1 MKIENSQAQIAKAN
15 DAMFRVIQQAQQ
27 TNREMSE
34 KIIKL
39 AIQQKTA
46 HQKNQV
52 LNSMIDIYL

>member
-27 TNREMSE
+27 TNREISE

>member
-1 MKIENSQAQIAKAN
+1 MKIEDSQAQIAKAN